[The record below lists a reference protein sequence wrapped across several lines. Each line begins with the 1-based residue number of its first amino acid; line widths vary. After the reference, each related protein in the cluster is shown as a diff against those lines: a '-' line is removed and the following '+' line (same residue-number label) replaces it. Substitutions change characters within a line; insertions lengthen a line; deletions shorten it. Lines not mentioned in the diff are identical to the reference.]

1 MTTTTNVLPPP
12 VAQEFAEK
20 MLSTPMA
27 RLVHNLFAIPRTIDG
42 NMGKTLRMRRYN
54 RLQTAPVP
62 VDPTFMNPPAQQLTA
77 IDIDAVTNWYST
89 FVIITREVTAINED
103 PVLNQA
109 AARLGQS
116 LRETEDELMRTM
128 LEATAAFINCVVG
141 VNGDLPTEP
150 TAADFQTVVTA
161 LQNSDAEF
169 IGEVI
174 EGENKFGTG
183 PVRDSYFCM
192 ASTQLIPRMQGMAGF
207 ISKAQYPSQMNILSS
222 EWGSVNNIRMVLSS
236 RGSVTPN
243 ASLLGANVYNMFVTG
258 QESYTS
264 IQLDGE
270 AAKFIYHPPGWG
282 DDPAELRQTAAFRFA
297 HARAITNDAWI
308 INLRATL

>member
-1 MTTTTNVLPPP
+1 M
-12 VAQEFAEK
+12 
-20 MLSTPMA
+20 
-27 RLVHNLFAIPRTIDG
+27 
-42 NMGKTLRMRRYN
+42 
-54 RLQTAPVP
+54 
-62 VDPTFMNPPAQQLTA
+62 
-77 IDIDAVTNWYST
+77 
-89 FVIITREVTAINED
+89 
-103 PVLNQA
+103 VLNQA

-116 LRETEDELMRTM
+116 LRETEDELMRSM
-128 LEATAAFINCVVG
+128 LESTASFVNCVGG
-141 VNGDLPTEP
+141 VNGDNPTEP
-150 TAADFQTVVTA
+150 TAVDFEGVVTS
-161 LQNSDAEF
+161 LQNSDGEF
-169 IGEVI
+169 VGDVV

-192 ASTQLIPRMQGMAGF
+192 ASTQLIPRLQAMNGF
-207 ISKAQYPSQMNILSS
+207 LSKAQYPSQLNILSA
-222 EWGSVNNIRMVLSS
+222 EWGSVNNVRFVLSS

-243 ASLLGANVYNMFVTG
+243 ASLLGANVYNMFVTA

-270 AAKFIYHPPGWG
+270 SAKFIYHPPGWG

>member
-1 MTTTTNVLPPP
+1 MTTTTNILPPP
-12 VAQEFAEK
+12 VQQSFSEK

-27 RLVHNLFAIPRTIDG
+27 RLVHNLFAIPRRIEG

-62 VDPTFMNPPAQQLTA
+62 VDPMFMNPPAQQLTA
-77 IDIDAVTNWYST
+77 IDIDSTVNWYST
-89 FVIITREVTAINED
+89 FVILTREVTQINED

-128 LEATAAFINCVVG
+128 LEATAAFVNCV
-141 VNGDLPTEP
+141 NGTNADLPTEP
-150 TAADFQTVVTA
+150 TAVDFEDVVSA
-161 LQNSDAEF
+161 LQSADGEF
-169 IGEVI
+169 IGDVV

-192 ASTQLIPRMQGMAGF
+192 CDTDLIYRIQNMNGF
-207 ISKAQYPSQMNILSS
+207 ISKAQYPSQLNTLSA
-222 EWGSVNNIRMVLSS
+222 EWGSINNIRFVLSS

-243 ASLLGANVYNMFVTG
+243 ASMLGADVYNMFVTA

-264 IQLDGE
+264 IELDGE
-270 AAKFIYHPPGWG
+270 SAKFIYHPPGWG

-308 INLRATL
+308 INTRATL